1 MSEREKRVARTA
13 RQTVPTDSETLTQR
27 VYRALDDIEPLR
39 DLDLPVR
46 VEVSDG
52 VVTLHGRVVTYALK
66 ARALQAAQSVSGVQ
80 QVRDGLL
87 IASNLDL
94 E

>member
-1 MSEREKRVARTA
+1 MSEQEKKLARAA
-13 RQTVPTDSETLTQR
+13 RRTVPLDSETLTQR

-39 DLDLPVR
+39 DLDSPVR

-66 ARALQAAQSVSGVQ
+66 ARALQAAQNVSGVR
-80 QVRDGLL
+80 QVRDSLL
-87 IASNLDL
+87 IGSNLDL